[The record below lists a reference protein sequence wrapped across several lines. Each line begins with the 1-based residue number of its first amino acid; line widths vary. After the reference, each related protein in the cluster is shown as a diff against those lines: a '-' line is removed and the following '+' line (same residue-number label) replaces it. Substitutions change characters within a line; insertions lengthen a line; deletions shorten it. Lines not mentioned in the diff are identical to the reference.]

1 MKTTDGEI
9 WAIDQSGRIS
19 FNLLR
24 HHRSHAQ
31 ALLFYTFDVIVC
43 QGKSLVSTP
52 LEKRQALLN
61 YLFVDLGKN
70 ASPLCLEMKNC
81 VWVKP
86 ERSCKSSSVNGRRM
100 GTCDIQS
107 LWGYVRTKSLA
118 KSCLNDDDSYPKAR
132 MSCLFTLRTGL
143 RYGQPS

>member
-9 WAIDQSGRIS
+9 LAIDQSGRIS

-31 ALLFYTFDVIVC
+31 ALLFYMFDVIVC

-52 LEKRQALLN
+52 LEKKQALLN

-86 ERSCKSSSVNGRRM
+86 ERSCKSRIGEWTPDGN
-100 GTCDIQS
+100 
-107 LWGYVRTKSLA
+107 
-118 KSCLNDDDSYPKAR
+118 
-132 MSCLFTLRTGL
+132 LRHSKFVGL
-143 RYGQPS
+143 REDKEPSEVLPER